1 MEPTLCFRLCDTPVI
16 YLQSTICR
24 CAGGG
29 LMHYNRQNDD
39 LCKISCTK
47 PVDRSVNSLNT
58 CGGSSTYS
66 AYVEENF
73 FTRHGHLFD
82 YQIKFSACELWKAS
96 DVYDIEQ
103 ITLPDV
109 VARSS
114 LNRLERCAAAC
125 LDRNIT
131 TKSIGYNEDSNK
143 CSCIVPVRNIRPF
156 DRNNY
161 IQSLPSTAC
170 NLYCNNTFEGSKI
183 SLKYQCGSLNNS
195 RIWAIYDINGTCPVD
210 FVYILELKKCVS
222 TKKFV
227 YSSCDPPAASYVY
240 DGTVTWDVF
249 LKVIGKLELN
259 GTTISMEFHED
270 VVVDRKWKC
279 ASTLSTTTAESD
291 IELKSYL
298 GSSSYSSSNYWSGA
312 VRNNEYSYSGL
323 NNWRRG
329 SSSYTWQTIYRYV
342 LNKGCLLEVPLT
354 SFVGR
359 YSHRLCTTDPVNKYS
374 SKNSEANKTY
384 MAFTNPQIKYCPTDW
399 FDLNGRCY
407 RISEEVKTIQ
417 QARSSCISVP
427 QSRPTAASATRI
439 WAVNSAGSAVGGSE
453 LSDTAIGNIV
463 KYVSEWQ
470 ARLGFFLLDTD
481 PDHDEKDTDT
491 TTTMKNF
498 YYDEAAKL
506 TDSND
511 TSLPDHGAI
520 NEFQLIDAGDNE
532 TSNNTCMIIS
542 RVIAEEEERPS
553 IISQLKNNCTKPRH
567 VLCDTNPLIVEKFQV
582 NCFIKPHV
590 LDLPALVSKT
600 QLTHEL
606 CLSVCQ
612 ELQTRLAILHMDKC
626 YCLNGVASSV
636 LNITTDFENFRQKTC
651 GNPCPGNANELC
663 GDNDTIVVFQILNS
677 RRTQVTVRKSSEPFP
692 LFAYDS
698 CISLSSFN
706 QSTIYQFKL
715 TNKYD
720 FHPRYCLELCAKYEQ
735 KYALINDNECFCT
748 NRALKKADPD
758 VEILTGQSCSQ
769 PCASNYFYTCGNKMN
784 VTVYSMY
791 VLQPKCQHG
800 YLVAQNDEQCV
811 FTHFSVKKNSLA
823 EAQKYCEFIGGT
835 LAKINDMVELQDIL
849 PESIL
854 YTILMQRFR
863 LSYKFRLVNDTR
875 YYWVD
880 RTTDAADEK
889 TISTRLLKQCSIIPE
904 NVNKNC
910 IVVKSVP
917 NNNDDDVSDERC
929 IAESNECSKSLAMP
943 VCVDKLLESKPT
955 FVQPIK
961 DADQTSVTVDVI
973 TSYVCDDQNN
983 EYHLIDDYC
992 YKVSAHETSWKD
1004 AQEECRRDNAMVFIP
1019 EKSVSLQYVKT
1030 LFQRQQTYTSSEF
1043 IHVGVHYDMLNR
1055 TVIES
1060 DVKNNAT
1067 VSIVPDSNAIYDM
1080 CEKTFHERYAVV
1092 MASTSL
1098 TTSEKNGFKTQQIGC
1113 GYMSFGLNSIPT
1125 ILCDEIP
1132 CNRTAT
1138 VICQKLPTSIISSN
1152 ITAKQEYV
1160 NLPRTDSVTDI
1171 TSTKIVINTEPAA
1184 STDASQDDTTEK
1196 SIDYNNNNDNDTD
1209 NNSSNDTGSIGR
1221 DFAPLFLILTI
1232 VFLLLLLG
1240 AISTVYN
1247 HRNTIFRHAPR
1258 RNPNSVYSQLTS
1270 ANEFDLN

>member
-16 YLQSTICR
+16 YLQSTVCR

-29 LMHYNRQNDD
+29 LMHYSRQNDD
-39 LCKISCTK
+39 LCKIPCAK
-47 PVDRSVNSLNT
+47 PVDRSVKSLNT
-58 CGGSSTYS
+58 CGGLSTYS
-66 AYVEENF
+66 AYVEDNF

-82 YQIKFSACELWKAS
+82 YQIKFSACELWKIS
-96 DVYDIEQ
+96 DIYDIEQ

-125 LDRNIT
+125 LDKNVT
-131 TKSIGYNEDSNK
+131 TKSIGYNEDSSK
-143 CSCIVPVRNIRPF
+143 CSCIMVLRNIRQF
-156 DRNNY
+156 DRKNY

-170 NLYCNNTFEGSKI
+170 DLYCNNTFEGSKI

-195 RIWAIYDINGTCPVD
+195 RVWAIYDINGTCPVD
-210 FVYILELKKCVS
+210 FAYIPELKKCVS

-227 YSSCDPPAASYVY
+227 YSACDPPAVSYVY

-259 GTTISMEFHED
+259 STTISMEFHED

-279 ASTLSTTTAESD
+279 TSTLSTTTESD
-291 IELKSYL
+291 LELKSYL
-298 GSSSYSSSNYWSGA
+298 GSPSYSSSNYWGGTS
-312 VRNNEYSYSGL
+312 RNNEYSYSNL
-323 NNWRRG
+323 NSWRRG
-329 SSSYTWQTIYRYV
+329 SSSYGWQSTYRYI
-342 LNKGCLLEVPLT
+342 LNKGCLLEVPSS
-354 SFVGR
+354 SFVSR
-359 YSHRLCTTDPVNKYS
+359 YSHRLCTTDSVNKYS

-384 MAFTNPQIKYCPTDW
+384 IASVNPQIKYCPTDW

-407 RISEEVKTIQ
+407 RISEETKTIE
-417 QARSSCISVP
+417 QARNSC
-427 QSRPTAASATRI
+427 A
-439 WAVNSAGSAVGGSE
+439 SAVGGGE
-453 LSDTAIGNIV
+453 LSNTATSDIV

-481 PDHDEKDTDT
+481 PDSDDKDPDA
-491 TTTMKNF
+491 TTTMKSF

-511 TSLPDHGAI
+511 TSLPDHEAI
-520 NEFQLIDAGDNE
+520 NEFQLIDASDNK

-553 IISQLKNNCTKPRH
+553 IISQLKKNCTKPRH
-567 VLCDTNPLIVEKFQV
+567 VLCDTNTLVVEKFQV
-582 NCFIKPHV
+582 SCFSKPYV

-626 YCLNGVASSV
+626 YCLNGITNGV
-636 LNITTDFENFRQKTC
+636 LNITVDFEKFRQKSC
-651 GNPCPGNANELC
+651 GNPCPGNTNELC
-663 GDNDTIVVFQILNS
+663 GDNGTIVVYQILNS
-677 RRTQVTVRKSSEPFP
+677 RRTQATVRKPPEPFP

-698 CISLSSFN
+698 CISLPSFD
-706 QSTIYQFKL
+706 QSTVYQFKL

-735 KYALINDNECFCT
+735 KYALINDNECLCT
-748 NRALKKADPD
+748 NRALKRADPD
-758 VEILTGQSCSQ
+758 AEILTGQSCSQ

-791 VLQPKCQHG
+791 VLQPKCRHG
-800 YLVAQNDEQCV
+800 YLIAQNDEQCV
-811 FTHFSVKKNSLA
+811 FSHFSVKKNSLA
-823 EAQKYCEFIGGT
+823 EAKSYCEFIGGT
-835 LAKINDMVELQDIL
+835 LAKINDTVELQDIL

-854 YTILMQRFR
+854 YTILIQRFR

-875 YYWVD
+875 YYWID
-880 RTTDAADEK
+880 RTTDIADEK
-889 TISTRLLKQCSIIPE
+889 TISTRLLKQCSTIPE
-904 NVNKNC
+904 NVNRNC
-910 IVVKSVP
+910 IAVTSVP
-917 NNNDDDVSDERC
+917 NNNDDEASDERC
-929 IAESNECSKSLAMP
+929 ITESNECTKSSAMP
-943 VCVDKLLESKPT
+943 VCVDKNLESKPT
-955 FVQPIK
+955 LIQPIK
-961 DADQTSVTVDVI
+961 DGDQTSVTVDVI
-973 TSYVCDDQNN
+973 TSYECDDPKN

-992 YKVSAHETSWKD
+992 YKVSDHKTSWKD

-1030 LFQRQQTYTSSEF
+1030 LFLRQQTYSSSDV

-1080 CEKTFHERYAVV
+1080 CEKTFHERYAAL
-1092 MASTSL
+1092 MSSTSL
-1098 TTSEKNGFKTQQIGC
+1098 TTSEKKVFTTQQIGC
-1113 GYMSFGLNSIPT
+1113 GYMNFGLNSIPT
-1125 ILCDEIP
+1125 VLCDEIP
-1132 CNRTAT
+1132 CNLTAT
-1138 VICQKLPTSIISSN
+1138 VICQKLPTSIMSSN
-1152 ITAKQEYV
+1152 IKAKQEYV
-1160 NLPRTDSVTDI
+1160 NLPPTESVTNI
-1171 TSTKIVINTEPAA
+1171 ASTTLVINTEPY
-1184 STDASQDDTTEK
+1184 SPTDASQDGTTEK
-1196 SIDYNNNNDNDTD
+1196 SIDDHSTNNETDNDNDND
-1209 NNSSNDTGSIGR
+1209 SDNDTGSIGR

-1232 VFLLLLLG
+1232 AFLLILLG
-1240 AISTVYN
+1240 VISTVYN
-1247 HRNTIFRHAPR
+1247 HRNTIFRHVPR